1 MKPHNFNTKA
11 LPHFGARR
19 VVSSAGLSTP
29 TSWRLVRAPSG
40 FTLGK
45 ERNLEPVKT
54 IFLLA
59 LPCLSLVLSG
69 CGSTKS
75 NFYRTTRRGPVWVV
89 PATAAVSATPTS
101 ATIAATNSPP
111 KVETNQAPASPATA
125 NTPVLR
131 TNTPPVAN
139 VLSVAD
145 IKDLAGKGVSEQT
158 ILNVLRAS
166 RAIYTLTTQ
175 DVTELQEAKVS
186 RAVTD
191 YLLST
196 PLLYKDDLLRSRAY
210 YYYSPLYPGYWH
222 WSFHDFHHDV
232 HHYDSHYS
240 YGHDSHHGGL
250 HH

>member
-1 MKPHNFNTKA
+1 MKII
-11 LPHFGARR
+11 L
-19 VVSSAGLSTP
+19 
-29 TSWRLVRAPSG
+29 
-40 FTLGK
+40 
-45 ERNLEPVKT
+45 
-54 IFLLA
+54 LLA
-59 LPCLSLVLSG
+59 LPCLSLALSG
-69 CGSTKS
+69 CSSTAPGQ
-75 NFYRTTRRGPVWVV
+75 TVRRLSVWVV
-89 PATAAVSATPTS
+89 PAVPAPSATPTVS
-101 ATIAATNSPP
+101 SNTLPTAAT
-111 KVETNQAPASPATA
+111 APAAVAAAPTKASVPAIQT
-125 NTPVLR
+125 NTP
-131 TNTPPVAN
+131 PPVAN
-139 VLSVAD
+139 VLRLAD
-145 IKDLAGKGVSEQT
+145 IREMAGKGVSEQT

-210 YYYSPLYPGYWH
+210 YYYAPLYPGYWH

-240 YGHDSHHGGL
+240 YGHGSHHGGL